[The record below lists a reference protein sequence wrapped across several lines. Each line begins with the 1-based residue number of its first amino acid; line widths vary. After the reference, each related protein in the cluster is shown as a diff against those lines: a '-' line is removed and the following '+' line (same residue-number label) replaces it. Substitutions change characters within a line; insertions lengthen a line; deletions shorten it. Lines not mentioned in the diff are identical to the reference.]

1 MCIKHLV
8 FAGATLC
15 LASPAFAAHELE
27 GRDLMLGET
36 LYAVHC
42 AVCHGANLEGQL
54 DWQTPDENG
63 ILPAP
68 PHDETGH
75 TWHHDNALLFEYTK
89 LGGAE
94 ALAARGVSGF
104 QSGMPAFG
112 EVLTDDEIW
121 SVLAYIRSTWPERI
135 QQVQQMRNRA
145 Q

>member
-75 TWHHDNALLFEYTK
+75 TWHH
-89 LGGAE
+89 
-94 ALAARGVSGF
+94 
-104 QSGMPAFG
+104 
-112 EVLTDDEIW
+112 EIW

-145 Q
+145 H